1 MEMNRNVKGAIIV
14 LVFAII
20 AFVLYKFVYKKGGSK
35 GLTKGYA
42 KKSGEW
48 VGCVIT
54 DFDDKYYSTV
64 NSAGVTIYVL
74 KDAVK
79 KRTSSQKING
89 VNIECLDAAKDM
101 NVYTKAK

>member
-1 MEMNRNVKGAIIV
+1 MEMSRNVKGIIIV

-20 AFVLYKFVYKKGGSK
+20 AFVVYKFLYKKGGSK

-42 KKSGEW
+42 KKPGEW
-48 VGCVIT
+48 VGCGVS
-54 DFDDKYYSTV
+54 DFDNEYYATK

-89 VNIECLDAAKDM
+89 VNIECLDAVKDM
-101 NVYTKAK
+101 NVYTKAA

>member
-14 LVFAII
+14 LIFAII

-48 VGCVIT
+48 VGCGAT
-54 DFDDKYYSTV
+54 DFDDKYYITK
-64 NSAGVTIYVL
+64 NSAGVDIYVL
-74 KDAVK
+74 KDTVK
-79 KRTSSQKING
+79 KRTSTQKING
-89 VNIECLDAAKDM
+89 VNLECLDAVKDM
-101 NVYTKAK
+101 NVYTKAA